1 MARSSV
7 CTTLAYKRLT
17 NTLIQ
22 FDVYPPSSYPMSDL
36 DKRLI
41 PAVIYFHGG
50 GLTVG
55 NRRSWFPKWLHERVT
70 SAGCAFISA
79 DYRLLPPATGHEIAK
94 DIQDLLRF
102 VVDTAIP
109 LPSNQEI
116 AEGRGSI
123 GFSFQIDP
131 DAIAVAGSSAG
142 GLCAYLAAMHCS
154 SPKPKAI
161 LSLYGQGG
169 DFLTS
174 HYLRPKTK
182 PFLRGREILD
192 PNDFL
197 EYLYPTS
204 NMLETITDSPLA
216 YHPTSHHIPGY
227 PSNPRMLIGRLYL
240 QLGSFLDYYT
250 GDHDPSLSCMLR
262 EALDANSD
270 DIYQAQHVKQM
281 RDLILKQHLPLFPQF
296 GVTPSWPPTLLC
308 HGTEDSAVHVGE
320 SRNLKALLERA
331 GVQVRLIEFQ
341 GKEHSFD
348 YEPDAEVRHKTEFD
362 DMWDFLKGW
371 LEQSTSAS

>member
-55 NRRSWFPKWLHERVT
+55 NRRSWFPKWLHGTVFALATPCVCQLLRFIFLERVT

-169 DFLTS
+169 DFLVS
-174 HYLRPKTK
+174 
-182 PFLRGREILD
+182 
-192 PNDFL
+192 
-197 EYLYPTS
+197 
-204 NMLETITDSPLA
+204 
-216 YHPTSHHIPGY
+216 
-227 PSNPRMLIGRLYL
+227 
-240 QLGSFLDYYT
+240 
-250 GDHDPSLSCMLR
+250 
-262 EALDANSD
+262 
-270 DIYQAQHVKQM
+270 
-281 RDLILKQHLPLFPQF
+281 
-296 GVTPSWPPTLLC
+296 
-308 HGTEDSAVHVGE
+308 
-320 SRNLKALLERA
+320 
-331 GVQVRLIEFQ
+331 
-341 GKEHSFD
+341 
-348 YEPDAEVRHKTEFD
+348 
-362 DMWDFLKGW
+362 
-371 LEQSTSAS
+371 